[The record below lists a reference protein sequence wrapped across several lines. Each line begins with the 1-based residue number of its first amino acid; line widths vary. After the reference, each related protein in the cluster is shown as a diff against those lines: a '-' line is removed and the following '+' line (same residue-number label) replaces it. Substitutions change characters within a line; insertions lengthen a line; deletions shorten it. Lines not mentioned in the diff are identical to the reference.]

1 MQAITLK
8 DDSNSFIAGK
18 LKLDNQQIISI
29 PSEKDAEDPLKSKEL
44 IQISRQIVKFNQNI
58 ATVNMYISDKHLKTK
73 LHTMAKEVFVRILAI
88 AGLISLTIFISLRW
102 LIIRPLTVLEEG
114 VNEITLDNLTLQ
126 IPVAGDD
133 EISRVARSFAKMA
146 AELNSSF
153 RQQETLLADLIE
165 RDERFRSIV
174 SNVPGAIYRIRMD
187 TDDHELLFISDN
199 IKEISGFPPGNFI
212 NSARLNIRD
221 IIIDSDRRMV
231 MDAINEALK
240 QKRSYDISYRI
251 IHSSGG
257 YRWLHETGQPLAD
270 QQGTVQ
276 WLDGILVDTTEMH
289 SKDEQLR
296 QSQKME
302 TVGILAGGI
311 AHDFNNILTCII
323 GTTELVRMKMEE
335 GNFLHDNSPLQL
347 LDDIEL
353 EAERASELV
362 GQLLTLS
369 MKQETNLRPIDL
381 NVSVK
386 HIIKLAQSTFDRSI
400 DIKVDYAPDQAA
412 VLGDPVQV
420 EQVIL
425 NLCVNAVHAMTLMRA
440 AEDVWGGDLH
450 IAITPLRADR
460 FLCATYPEAKEQD
473 YWVISIEDT
482 GIGMTKEVMDRI
494 FTPFFSTKELGR
506 GSGLGLSM
514 VYNIV
519 KQHQGFLIVYSE
531 PGIGSTFRI
540 HIPMHHTEVAEEGAV
555 VERLLPKGSGTVL
568 IVDDEEIIRE
578 NAAQILVRCGF
589 KILLAANGEIGI
601 ELFRKYH
608 EEISLVLLDM
618 VMPRMSGSE
627 VYREIQ
633 SIAPHTPVLL
643 SSGFKQDT
651 RIQELLSK
659 ESIQFIHKPYTL
671 HDLANRVDKVIT
683 NSREMYA
690 TQCNLVI
697 AETDQDHA

>member
-1 MQAITLK
+1 MFLRSLSNKVLTVVALSCTLLMMVWGWIDYKALQRRSYDEFRNSAMLSAERLAHSLIYPVWNLSGDEIDKSIVFELRQPEVQAITLK

-289 SKDEQLR
+289 SKDEQSR
-296 QSQKME
+296 TRE
-302 TVGILAGGI
+302 
-311 AHDFNNILTCII
+311 F
-323 GTTELVRMKMEE
+323 
-335 GNFLHDNSPLQL
+335 FLH
-347 LDDIEL
+347 
-353 EAERASELV
+353 
-362 GQLLTLS
+362 
-369 MKQETNLRPIDL
+369 
-381 NVSVK
+381 
-386 HIIKLAQSTFDRSI
+386 
-400 DIKVDYAPDQAA
+400 
-412 VLGDPVQV
+412 
-420 EQVIL
+420 
-425 NLCVNAVHAMTLMRA
+425 
-440 AEDVWGGDLH
+440 
-450 IAITPLRADR
+450 
-460 FLCATYPEAKEQD
+460 
-473 YWVISIEDT
+473 
-482 GIGMTKEVMDRI
+482 
-494 FTPFFSTKELGR
+494 
-506 GSGLGLSM
+506 
-514 VYNIV
+514 
-519 KQHQGFLIVYSE
+519 
-531 PGIGSTFRI
+531 
-540 HIPMHHTEVAEEGAV
+540 
-555 VERLLPKGSGTVL
+555 
-568 IVDDEEIIRE
+568 
-578 NAAQILVRCGF
+578 
-589 KILLAANGEIGI
+589 
-601 ELFRKYH
+601 
-608 EEISLVLLDM
+608 
-618 VMPRMSGSE
+618 
-627 VYREIQ
+627 
-633 SIAPHTPVLL
+633 
-643 SSGFKQDT
+643 
-651 RIQELLSK
+651 
-659 ESIQFIHKPYTL
+659 
-671 HDLANRVDKVIT
+671 
-683 NSREMYA
+683 
-690 TQCNLVI
+690 
-697 AETDQDHA
+697 